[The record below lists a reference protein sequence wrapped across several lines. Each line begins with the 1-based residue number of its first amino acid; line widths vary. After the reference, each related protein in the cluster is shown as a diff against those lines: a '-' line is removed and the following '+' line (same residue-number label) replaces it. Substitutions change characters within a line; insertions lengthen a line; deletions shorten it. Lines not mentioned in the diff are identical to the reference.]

1 MQRLLV
7 PVTIGKQVLVDGGGL
22 HGIAGMRE
30 AFAN

>member
-1 MQRLLV
+1 MRRLFV
-7 PVTIGKQVLVDGGGL
+7 PNTMGKQVLVDGGGL